1 MSCSTCGSH
10 GYICQ
15 QPIRHCFVLLFQCP
29 HLEKSLCTLGTPRIG
44 FPTLNWLTYLSLFF
58 LFLLRLRALPHEW
71 QWQRM
76 EGFNWPRRGWPYPT
90 AGRPAGGWLVGSP
103 AGWGQRHFKLPGH
116 SAWMSVVSS
125 GRRPKGPPRRCHLDP
140 SDRPHLPTCLI
151 LCAWQSLNHAGL
163 LAVQRGATSS
173 KLTARRGTA
182 PRVVASLHR
191 AWRGLHRPTAPPS
204 LQAGYWCRPC
214 GMGLSVVT
222 LQWHGTFME
231 YSHSRKDGVLL
242 KWVLTKWTS
251 QSRFIKGLNTPWTM
265 KLSHG
270 LVRAL
275 SGYWIRPRITL
286 VNIKGNMS
294 KSDHGGRGVQKTYF
308 KVYIITR
315 RSLHC
320 QVEHHVQTKFATP
333 ILHAID
339 NFNIYGI
346 FLYIYIT
353 IDSIFCIFVFWN
365 FSHLHFFVVIFLVQ
379 FCFIL
384 ARNGMFYNKKRIIK
398 FSYHSL
404 LCNRYRVYLLMTR
417 KNW

>member
-58 LFLLRLRALPHEW
+58 LFLLRL
-71 QWQRM
+71 
-76 EGFNWPRRGWPYPT
+76 
-90 AGRPAGGWLVGSP
+90 
-103 AGWGQRHFKLPGH
+103 
-116 SAWMSVVSS
+116 
-125 GRRPKGPPRRCHLDP
+125 C
-140 SDRPHLPTCLI
+140 
-151 LCAWQSLNHAGL
+151 
-163 LAVQRGATSS
+163 
-173 KLTARRGTA
+173 
-182 PRVVASLHR
+182 
-191 AWRGLHRPTAPPS
+191 
-204 LQAGYWCRPC
+204 
-214 GMGLSVVT
+214 VVT

-231 YSHSRKDGVLL
+231 YSHSRKHGVLL

-404 LCNRYRVYLLMTR
+404 LCNRYRVYTHDKKKLI
-417 KNW
+417 KNWPILVMLPPIPPNNVGQSPCKYVDIT